1 MKIQLLVFA
10 MIFVFAS
17 CSKNQVPSEAIQ
29 GQWQLTETSGG
40 FTGAGF
46 TSQWNILQIDADE
59 FKVFND
65 FNDDVQLVATGT
77 VIIKTDSEEEED
89 LYDFKVVENF
99 ADEDLQLQ
107 FDPEKTVVVDGS
119 KMEWIS
125 PCCDRYNYH
134 FDRL

>member
-1 MKIQLLVFA
+1 MKIQILLFA
-10 MIFVFAS
+10 VIFVFAS
-17 CSKNQVPSEAIQ
+17 CNKNEDPSEVIQ

-40 FTGAGF
+40 FSGAGF

-65 FNDDVQLVATGT
+65 FNDDIQLVATGT
-77 VIIKTDSEEEED
+77 VIVKTNSPEEEE

-99 ADEDLQLQ
+99 TDEELPLE

-119 KMEWIS
+119 KMELIS

-134 FDRL
+134 LERQ